1 MTVTRL
7 YGRDG
12 EADALDRLLGGVPGR
27 GGALVVRGEAGIG
40 KSALLSEA
48 AAACRGMLVLT
59 ATGVQSEADLPFAGL
74 HQLLRPLLTRHSAC
88 PAVESS
94 AIKAAFGAAGGVAPE
109 LYLTALAT
117 LELLSE
123 AAAHAPILLIAED
136 AQWLDRPTCDVLAFI
151 GRRLESDPV
160 VLLAAIRDGY
170 DSPLLHAGL
179 PELHLRRLADEPARA
194 LLNARFPDLTPA
206 VRDRLLAEAEG
217 NPLALMELPAALG
230 PGTRGGETALPGPL
244 PLTAR
249 LERAF
254 AARAAEL
261 PAPARALLRIAA
273 ADDSGEVAE
282 VRRAAEIAGGARP
295 SMEDL
300 AAAVDARLVEVDGTS
315 VRFRHPLVRSAVYQ
329 AASIAERQAAH
340 AALAE
345 VLSDDPDRRAW
356 HRAAA
361 AVGKDPAI
369 AAELEQAA
377 GRACDR
383 GGLTTAAA
391 AFERAADFAGDPAQ
405 RGALLLRAAE
415 AASELGRAQMVR
427 RLLPQADSLQLRP
440 RERAL
445 SMWLG
450 DGFRDGPAGDPVQV
464 RELAAAARQMRA
476 DGDIDLA
483 LSLLSAA
490 AARCAWAGL
499 DQDACG
505 DVLQATD
512 EVTAGQAGAMRA
524 DSRVLLI
531 QAYAAPVRRG
541 AAVISGLSGVPPADP
556 ESLYRLGTAAC
567 MMGAFSQS
575 SSLLAAS
582 AVRLREQGRLR
593 LLAHLQLI
601 RAWSAI
607 MTADYATAVSAAE
620 EAERLAAETAQPLWQ
635 TAARTAQA
643 ALAALRGEE
652 APAEKL
658 AADAERV
665 VLPARAAIQLKLIQ
679 DARGTLALGQGR
691 PADAFE
697 QLRLS
702 QPGDP
707 ARHHLIHC
715 FAVADFAE
723 AAVRSGH
730 LQEAA
735 DAVSRIEPLAA
746 GTRSP
751 WLAAAILYARA
762 LLADDEAG
770 YARALGGQDLASW
783 PFHRARLQQAYGE
796 WLRRQRRSAESRVP
810 LRAARDTFDAL
821 GLAPWAERARQELRA
836 AGESSQQRKPH
847 ALDQLSPQELQIA
860 QMAAKGLS
868 NRAIA
873 QRLYL
878 SHRTVESHLYRVF
891 PKLGITS
898 RAQLTDA
905 LTDKPRT

>member
-1 MTVTRL
+1 L
-7 YGRDG
+7 YGRDE
-12 EADALDRLLGGVPGR
+12 EADALDRLLGGLPGR

-40 KSALLSEA
+40 KSALLGEA
-48 AAACRGMLVLT
+48 AAACRDMLVLYT
-59 ATGVQSEADLPFAGL
+59 TGVQSEADLPFAGL
-74 HQLLRPLLTRHSAC
+74 HQLLRPILARHSAF
-88 PAVESS
+88 PAVENS
-94 AIKAAFGAAGGVAPE
+94 AIRAAFGGAGGVAPE

-117 LELLSE
+117 LDLLSE
-123 AAAHAPILLIAED
+123 AATHAPILLIAED

-151 GRRLESDPV
+151 GRRLESDPI

-170 DSPLLHAGL
+170 GSPLLHAGL
-179 PELHLRRLADEPARA
+179 PELHLRGLADEPARG
-194 LLNARFPDLTPA
+194 LLNARFPGLAPA
-206 VRDRLLAEAEG
+206 VRDRLLEEAEG

-230 PGTRGGETALPGPL
+230 PGARGGETALPGSL

-261 PAPARALLRIAA
+261 PAPARTLLRIAA

-282 VRRAAEIAGGARP
+282 IKRAAEIAGPARP

-300 AAAVDARLVEVDGTS
+300 VAAVNANLIEVDGTS
-315 VRFRHPLVRSAVYQ
+315 VRFRHPLVRSAIYQ

-345 VLSDDPDRRAW
+345 VLSDDPDRRVW
-356 HRAAA
+356 HRVAAA
-361 AVGKDPAI
+361 AGKDPAI
-369 AAELEQAA
+369 AAELEEAA
-377 GRACDR
+377 RRARDR
-383 GGLTTAAA
+383 GGLITAAA

-405 RGALLLRAAE
+405 QGALLLRAAE
-415 AASELGRAQMVR
+415 AASELGRAELVR
-427 RLLPQADSLQLRP
+427 RLLHRAGSLPLGP
-440 RERAL
+440 RERAV

-450 DGFRDGPAGDPVQV
+450 DGLRGGLAGDPVRI
-464 RELAAAARQMRA
+464 RELAAAARRMRA
-476 DGDIDLA
+476 GGDVDLA

-490 AARCAWAGL
+490 AARYSWGGL
-499 DQDACG
+499 DQDAG
-505 DVLQATD
+505 RDVLQAVD
-512 EVTAGQAGAMRA
+512 EIAAGQAGAMRA

-531 QAYAAPVRRG
+531 QAFAAPARRG
-541 AAVISGLSGVPPADP
+541 AAVISGLPEVPPADP

-567 MMGAFSQS
+567 LTGAFSQS
-575 SSLLAAS
+575 CWLLAAS

-593 LLAHLQLI
+593 LLAHLQVS

-607 MTADYATAVSAAE
+607 LTADYATATSAAE

-635 TAARTAQA
+635 TLARIAQA

-652 APAEKL
+652 ALAGKL
-658 AADAERV
+658 AADVERV
-665 VLPARAAIQLKLIQ
+665 ALPAGAAGPLALVQY
-679 DARGTLALGQGR
+679 ARGMLALGQGR
-691 PADAFE
+691 HADAFE
-697 QLRLS
+697 QLCRLF

-707 ARHHLIHC
+707 TAGHHLIGC
-715 FAVADFAE
+715 FAIADFAE
-723 AAVRSGH
+723 AAVRGGH

-735 DAVSRIEPLAA
+735 DAVGRIEPLAA

-770 YARALGGQDLASW
+770 YACALGQDLASW
-783 PFHRARLQQAYGE
+783 PFYRARLQLAYGQ

-836 AGESSQQRKPH
+836 AGEISQQRKPH

-860 QMAAKGLS
+860 QLAADGLS

-891 PKLGITS
+891 PKLGVTS